1 MLLQVE
7 TWRIDKRPHAA
18 LMRPSLANAGDQMFK
33 AKRTTDTTASIATP
47 VLRVAFATLLAGM
60 IAAPWS
66 AFAQSSTPAPGSST
80 AVTPKPK
87 RTPTPGQIAAR
98 ERQKKCAAE
107 WKVAKDAGKIEK
119 GMKWPRFWS
128 ACNKRLKGTST

>member
-1 MLLQVE
+1 MF
-7 TWRIDKRPHAA
+7 IAKRPTE
-18 LMRPSLANAGDQMFK
+18 
-33 AKRTTDTTASIATP
+33 TTTSGATTI
-47 VLRVAFATLLAGM
+47 LRVAVAALLAGM
-60 IAAPWS
+60 IAAPLPVL
-66 AFAQSSTPAPGSST
+66 AQSSAPAPGSST
-80 AVTPKPK
+80 AATPKPK

-119 GMKWPRFWS
+119 GMKWPQYWS